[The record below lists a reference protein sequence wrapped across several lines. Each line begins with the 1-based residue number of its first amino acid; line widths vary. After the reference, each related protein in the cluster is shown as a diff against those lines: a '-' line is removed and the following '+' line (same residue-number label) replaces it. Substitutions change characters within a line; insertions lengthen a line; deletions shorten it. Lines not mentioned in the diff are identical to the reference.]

1 MPLCFSA
8 AHVHR
13 LIEMGRTW
21 SICIRIYE
29 YIRSHIVAWEL
40 KAQSFSRHKW
50 FPTCSCKG
58 RIWDATSSSLQPSL
72 TLIVRATLFGVSRDA
87 FLPVCTST
95 SSTSSTLFGGGC
107 QLSPRGI
114 DGKTFCPFPGL
125 RFTWFTK
132 SLRPGT
138 WHYSTMSHESLQ
150 LIRLRPK
157 HRTSSTSPKAAK
169 EIRRESFYRKILRV
183 LKLCIMIINIS
194 NTFKHYRTLS
204 NTIKH

>member
-1 MPLCFSA
+1 MFTDWLKWEERDLS
-8 AHVHR
+8 V
-13 LIEMGRTW
+13 
-21 SICIRIYE
+21 YK

-50 FPTCSCKG
+50 FPTCSCKA
-58 RIWDATSSSLQPSL
+58 RIRDATSSSLQPSL
-72 TLIVRATLFGVSRDA
+72 TLIVRATLFGVSVEMHFCQSALLR
-87 FLPVCTST
+87 LH
-95 SSTSSTLFGGGC
+95 TSSTLFGGGC

-138 WHYSTMSHESLQ
+138 WHYSTMSRESLQ

-157 HRTSSTSPKAAK
+157 HRTSSTSPKAA
-169 EIRRESFYRKILRV
+169 
-183 LKLCIMIINIS
+183 
-194 NTFKHYRTLS
+194 
-204 NTIKH
+204 